1 MCGCNTSPYLK
12 DRTGCSFLWLCFS
25 SFFFFPFLPGSRF
38 AKHKKWRRPGTSHQP
53 DRQQPWW
60 FDRKDHLCSDLRS
73 RIISPSISCK
83 KVRRLRF
90 SFFCPSLLFV
100 TLWSWTKVHF
110 PLQLQ
115 STAAKQTSARRVA
128 AAVRR
133 INSGEDKST
142 VREQNP
148 TWLQVFTPPDSLAL
162 SSTPDP
168 PRTSLRSYILCFWTI
183 NQSCFSRAPATT
195 NVRAPRSRYPRCSF
209 GLGKS
214 GLIGKVKERKKLELK
229 ATSAAKIRN
238 TAGLK
243 RALCSLCNDLT
254 LQTREWLY
262 IIVSLYFLGG

>member
-1 MCGCNTSPYLK
+1 MVVF
-12 DRTGCSFLWLCFS
+12 SFL
-25 SFFFFPFLPGSRF
+25 FFLPFLPGSLF

-53 DRQQPWW
+53 WW
-60 FDRKDHLCSDLRS
+60 LDRKDHLCSDLRS

-83 KVRRLRF
+83 TVRRLRF
-90 SFFCPSLLFV
+90 SFFCPPLLFV
-100 TLWSWTKVHF
+100 TLRSWSKVHF

-115 STAAKQTSARRVA
+115 STAAKQTSAWRIA

-168 PRTSLRSYILCFWTI
+168 PHTSLRSYILCLWTI

-195 NVRAPRSRYPRCSF
+195 NVRAVS
-209 GLGKS
+209 
-214 GLIGKVKERKKLELK
+214 VWERAVWSEK
-229 ATSAAKIRN
+229 
-238 TAGLK
+238 
-243 RALCSLCNDLT
+243 
-254 LQTREWLY
+254 
-262 IIVSLYFLGG
+262 

>member
-100 TLWSWTKVHF
+100 TLRSWTKVHF

-168 PRTSLRSYILCFWTI
+168 PRTSLRSYILCLWTI

-195 NVRAPRSRYPRCSF
+195 NVRAVS
-209 GLGKS
+209 
-214 GLIGKVKERKKLELK
+214 VWERAVWSEK
-229 ATSAAKIRN
+229 
-238 TAGLK
+238 
-243 RALCSLCNDLT
+243 
-254 LQTREWLY
+254 
-262 IIVSLYFLGG
+262 

>member
-1 MCGCNTSPYLK
+1 MFGGQNTLC
-12 DRTGCSFLWLCFS
+12 DCAAATRLRTWRIEQVVRSNSCVFFL
-25 SFFFFPFLPGSRF
+25 FFFYLFYLGPVLQNTKNDVALERLCLE
-38 AKHKKWRRPGTSHQP
+38 SH
-53 DRQQPWW
+53 QPWW

-83 KVRRLRF
+83 TVRRLRF
-90 SFFCPSLLFV
+90 SFFCPPLLFV
-100 TLWSWTKVHF
+100 TLRSWSKVHF

-115 STAAKQTSARRVA
+115 STAAKQTSAWRIA

-168 PRTSLRSYILCFWTI
+168 PRTSLRSYILCLWTI

-229 ATSAAKIRN
+229 ATSAAKIETQLGWKERCVAFVM
-238 TAGLK
+238 TWHFK
-243 RALCSLCNDLT
+243 PENDS
-254 LQTREWLY
+254 
-262 IIVSLYFLGG
+262 I